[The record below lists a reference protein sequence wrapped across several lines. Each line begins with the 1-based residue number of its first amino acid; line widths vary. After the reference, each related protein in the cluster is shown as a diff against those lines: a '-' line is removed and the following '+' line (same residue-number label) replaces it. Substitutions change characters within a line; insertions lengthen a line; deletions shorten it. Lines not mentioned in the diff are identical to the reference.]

1 MNRQRTREGDQVFWS
16 VWGEGS
22 CPSIKAYEGVQ
33 PPSLC
38 PAGRGC
44 LVSAISFLPGAEGIA
59 WSTSVGHLPR
69 RCFHPRGPRC
79 GTHLQKVV
87 V

>member
-1 MNRQRTREGDQVFWS
+1 MTRYSGL
-16 VWGEGS
+16 
-22 CPSIKAYEGVQ
+22 CGVRGRVLVLKHMREYK

-69 RCFHPRGPRC
+69 RCFDPRGPRC